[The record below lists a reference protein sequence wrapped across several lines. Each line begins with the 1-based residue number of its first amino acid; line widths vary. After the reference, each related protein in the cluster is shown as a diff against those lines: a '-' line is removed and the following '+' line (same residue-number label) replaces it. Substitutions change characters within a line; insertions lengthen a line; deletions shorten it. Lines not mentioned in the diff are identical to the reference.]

1 MTQYCI
7 CPWCNALL
15 PLLHSYEDV
24 QAMDNEVPQAGNNA
38 HYIEQCS
45 VHCFAGRSPAG
56 RGPCF
61 VTRRASNHSRRILL
75 PATNVDGD
83 VQVLH
88 VMQALLRH
96 VSQQHQSAFV

>member
-88 VMQALLRH
+88 VMRALLRH
-96 VSQQHQSAFV
+96 VSQQHQ